1 MKNVYDSQKTHEAM
15 AKLSD
20 SEFKQEIIN
29 LIIFRRNDVRS
40 KFTYR
45 DIEDLIFDLEKL

>member
-1 MKNVYDSQKTHEAM
+1 MKNVYDFQKTHEAM

-20 SEFKQEIIN
+20 GEFKQEIIN
-29 LIIFRRNDVRS
+29 LIVSRRNDVRS

-45 DIEDLIFDLEKL
+45 DIEDLVFNLENL